1 MTSPRIYDALGAFMA
16 TAAVADATHA
26 AFVTPTLDAVNFPRE
41 YRWIFAPIK
50 AAAAVGLFSVRWFPG
65 LAQLTTALATLFF
78 VLAVAFHVKARD
90 ASASAVSAA
99 ALAVIFGVVT
109 AKGPDVSR

>member
-16 TAAVADATHA
+16 ASATADAIPA
-26 AFVTPTLDAVNFPRE
+26 ALVTQTLDGVNFPRE
-41 YRWIFAPIK
+41 YRWIFPPIK
-50 AAAAVGLFSVRWFPG
+50 AAAAIGLFSVRWFPG
-65 LAQLTTALATLFF
+65 LARLTAAMATLYF

-90 ASASAVSAA
+90 VSPSGASAA

-109 AKGPDVSR
+109 AKGADVSR